1 MKDIIY
7 SPIVSLILH
16 ICMFYFCWT
25 YWSLPVV
32 IVWAILLLLLQSIP
46 IFLVIYSEGRY
57 NWKKFRKQQNKK

>member
-16 ICMFYFCWT
+16 IIMFYILWF

-32 IVWAILLLLLQSIP
+32 IIWSIFI
-46 IFLVIYSEGRY
+46 IFYSEMRS
-57 NWKKFRKQQNKK
+57 NWRKFKKDQKI